1 MDQGANHSELR
12 KDPVTGRWVIIA
24 GERQLRP
31 NPFRVYA
38 TRVEDPDPCP
48 FCPGSEPL
56 TPREV
61 LTYRAGDPADPA
73 SPWTVRVVPNRYPA
87 LRIEGEI
94 DKRGE
99 GLYDLMR
106 GIGAH
111 EVVIESPEH
120 GLEPSAYTARQMGDV
135 LHAYRDR
142 MTDLLRDNR
151 FRYVLVFKNHGP
163 AAGATLAHPHS
174 QIIALPVVP
183 ARIESE
189 LLGAGE
195 YYNYRGRCIYC
206 DILAQ
211 ELTDGRRLVGQ
222 NDDFVA
228 FAPFASRF
236 PFEISILPRRH
247 DAFFWT
253 ITKHQVENL
262 AEVLQDVLRR
272 LRLALKDPPYN
283 YIIHTA
289 PPGDVHPERYHW
301 QVEVIP
307 KLTEVAGFEWGS
319 GFYINPTPP
328 EEAARHLRDLERVM
342 DVPDGHLLP
351 ARPSERGPS

>member
-1 MDQGANHSELR
+1 VEDARRVSELR

-24 GERQLRP
+24 GERSLRP
-31 NPFRVYA
+31 NPLRHYA
-38 TRVEDPDPCP
+38 SRVEDQDPCP
-48 FCPGSEPL
+48 FCAGREGM
-56 TPREV
+56 TPPEV
-61 LTYRAGDPADPA
+61 LAYRPDGGAN
-73 SPWTVRVVPNRYPA
+73 SPSWSVRVVPNRFPA
-87 LRIEGEI
+87 LRIEGEL
-94 DKRGE
+94 DKQGE

-111 EVVIESPEH
+111 EVVIETPEH
-120 GLEPSAYTARQMGDV
+120 GLDPSRYPARQMEDV

-142 MTDLLRDNR
+142 MTDLLRDSR

-163 AAGATLAHPHS
+163 AAGATLPHPHS
-174 QIIALPVVP
+174 QIIALPIVP
-183 ARIESE
+183 ARIEAE
-189 LLGAGE
+189 LGGAGA
-195 YYNYRGRCIYC
+195 YYQYRGRCIYC

-211 ELTDGRRLVGQ
+211 ELADARRLVAQ
-222 NDDFVA
+222 NADFVA

-236 PFEISILPRRH
+236 PFEILILPRHH

-253 ITKHQVENL
+253 ITRHQVERL

-272 LRLALKDPPYN
+272 YRLALEDPPYN
-283 YIIHTA
+283 FIVHTA
-289 PPGDVHPERYHW
+289 PPADPHPERFHW

-342 DVPDGHLLP
+342 DVPPGHLLP
-351 ARPSERGPS
+351 SRPPGEGEA